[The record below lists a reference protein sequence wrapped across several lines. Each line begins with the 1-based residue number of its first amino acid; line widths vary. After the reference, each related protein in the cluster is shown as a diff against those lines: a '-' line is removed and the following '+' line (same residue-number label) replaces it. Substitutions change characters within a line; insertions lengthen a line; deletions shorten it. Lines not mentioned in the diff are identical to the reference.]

1 MRTVVLLALAA
12 IAITAPATAQETAR
26 RYTIDFSVMK
36 DGAPVASA
44 RALIAEGGQAEINLV
59 AADGAYT
66 FTADLQPEQ
75 GDGGED
81 RLMLEAY
88 VNRDGEDLAQPRLLV
103 ERGGRALMQIGSSN
117 ANSNGLQEGV
127 QISLAPVAE

>member
-1 MRTVVLLALAA
+1 
-12 IAITAPATAQETAR
+12 
-26 RYTIDFSVMK
+26 MK
-36 DGAPVASA
+36 HGAPVASA

-81 RLMLEAY
+81 RLLLDAY
-88 VNRDGEDLAQPRLLV
+88 VNRDGEDLAQPRMMV
-103 ERGGRALMQIGSSN
+103 ARGGLARFQMGASTGSTDALTD
-117 ANSNGLQEGV
+117 GV
-127 QISLAPVAE
+127 QVTLTPVSD